1 MDVLEKIKRL
11 QKERGWTNAQLAESA
26 GLTPS
31 TLSMLHKRN
40 NQPSIST
47 LQAIC
52 SAFGITISQFF
63 SDSDLPLDLTPDQIR
78 LLEQWSTLTDTQKE
92 ALLELIKSI

>member
-1 MDVLEKIKRL
+1 MDVLGKIKRL

-26 GLTPS
+26 GIRPS
-31 TLSMLHKRN
+31 TLFMMYKRN

-52 SAFGITISQFF
+52 KAFGITIAQFF
-63 SDSDLPLDLTPDQIR
+63 ADSNVPLDLTPEQTV
-78 LLEQWSTLTDTQKE
+78 LLEYWNRLMP
-92 ALLELIKSI
+92 